1 MAAGGGPAISP
12 PRTPDGSELDDEDH
26 ERLDAMNAD
35 IEGNY
40 ENLLRIFSAILNF
53 KIVQL
58 LSLSQKNTFCTYD
71 FYKYF
76 KHDTTQQAQLYRGN
90 KC

>member
-12 PRTPDGSELDDEDH
+12 LRTPDLDDEDH

-40 ENLLRIFSAILNF
+40 DNSYILRIFSAIL
-53 KIVQL
+53 
-58 LSLSQKNTFCTYD
+58 
-71 FYKYF
+71 YF
-76 KHDTTQQAQLYRGN
+76 RISV
-90 KC
+90 